1 VARRGVGIVGSLMS
15 RRARRGTLFGLLT
28 LLFPVLCSL
37 VTVHAAAPFAL
48 DPIFQP
54 FASSIGSDILGLPIS
69 PVITRDGMRY
79 QYTER
84 ARLETPVNGG
94 PVQLTRA
101 GAILSSGRDF
111 KQLASSSVN
120 SDTRYFPETNHS
132 LAYGFRAYWE
142 QRGGIAVFGL
152 PISEEFRELNPADGK
167 TYDVQYFERAK
178 FERHPEFVGT
188 PNEIQLGFLGIQL
201 YQFYEGV
208 GMPGV
213 IAQAPGLK
221 TPSSPDI
228 GLVTEFTNQPRG
240 RLLKMVGD
248 LGVHWIRQP
257 IQWLALESSPNLY
270 DFVGLDILVDDLRLQ
285 GVNVLFTV
293 SGSPKWAT
301 VAGDSG
307 GPRDPADFAR
317 FMSALATHF
326 AGRVGA
332 YEIWNE
338 PNLALEWGPRI
349 DAGAYVELLKAATPA
364 IRAADPHAIIVAA
377 ALGPTGYNDP
387 KIGIDDVRYL
397 EQLEAYQN
405 GVYRYLADV
414 QGSHPYGY
422 RSAPDLLWPENP
434 NTGEY
439 TSHPSFYFR
448 RIEQQRLAMIRAG
461 DGGRP
466 MWITEFGWGS
476 GNFPEFSDVSE
487 ETRAQWIVQAVQQTR
502 ARYPWVGAMFV
513 WNLNWSVFSPPDTS
527 WGYFS
532 LVNADYSPRPAYNAV
547 KYLSK

>member
-1 VARRGVGIVGSLMS
+1 MGTLM
-15 RRARRGTLFGLLT
+15 RKRARRGASLGLFV
-28 LLFPVLCSL
+28 LLFPMLCSL
-37 VTVHAAAPFAL
+37 VTVHAAALLLL

-54 FASSIGSDILGLPIS
+54 FASSIGADILGLPIS

-84 ARLETPVNGG
+84 ARLEAPVNGG
-94 PVQLTRA
+94 SVQLTRA

-111 KQLASSSVN
+111 KQLVSSSVN
-120 SDTRYFPETNHS
+120 ADARYFPETNHS

-142 QRGGIAVFGL
+142 QHGGVTIFGA
-152 PISEEFRELNPADGK
+152 PISEEFAELNPTDGK
-167 TYDVQYFERAK
+167 QYDVQYFERAK
-178 FERHPEFVGT
+178 FERHPEFAGT
-188 PNEIQLGFLGIQL
+188 PNEMQLGFLGKQL
-201 YQFYEGV
+201 YQFFEGV
-208 GMPGV
+208 GTPAV
-213 IAQAPGLK
+213 IAQVPGL
-221 TPSSPDI
+221 TAPSNPDI
-228 GLVTEFTNQPRG
+228 GLVTEFTNQPHD

-248 LGVHWIRQP
+248 LGVRWVRQP
-257 IQWLALESSPNLY
+257 VQWFALEPTPGQY
-270 DFVGLDILVDDLRLQ
+270 DFGSLDLLLNDLKVQ
-285 GVNVLFTV
+285 GVNVLLTV
-293 SGSPKWAT
+293 SGSPRWAT
-301 VAGDSG
+301 VVGDNG

-317 FMSALATHF
+317 FMSALATKF

-338 PNLALEWGPRI
+338 PNLALEWGPRV
-349 DAGAYVELLKAATPA
+349 DPNAYVEMLKAVAPA
-364 IRAADPHAIIVAA
+364 VRAADPHAIIVAA

-405 GVYRYLADV
+405 GVYHYMADV

-422 RSAPDLLWPENP
+422 RSAPDMLPPEKA

-439 TSHPSFYFR
+439 TGHPSFYFR

-461 DGGRP
+461 DGGKA

-476 GNFPEFSDVSE
+476 GNFPEFSDVSG
-487 ETRAQWIVQAVQQTR
+487 ETRAQWISQAVQQTR

-513 WNLNWSVFSPPDTS
+513 WNLNWSVFSPSDVS

-532 LVNADYSPRPAYNAV
+532 LINPDYSPRPAYNAV
-547 KYLSK
+547 KYLPK